1 MNKLEKLKT
10 NSDARSESRPKRRG
24 RKIKFKCFLLAN
36 ILTLFFAVVT
46 IAFASDLPAEEEGNP
61 FYSEPFSKLI
71 EFLNA
76 KKNELEKYD
85 GDFLGAKAF
94 LPPAETNSIVEFNPA
109 ASSFASAVFGS
120 VKSFVVD
127 NPRQYFGTVFE
138 SVKNFV
144 FPGDSQN
151 SFEYK
156 SPTSEENAKEIE
168 NLKQQYASAIDET
181 NAISQKFNLLQSEL
195 GKIKN
200 SGAVVSQP
208 SADQRALEN
217 TIGII

>member
-1 MNKLEKLKT
+1 MNKLEKLKP
-10 NSDARSESRPKRRG
+10 E

-36 ILTLFFAVVT
+36 ILTLFLLWLQLFLRRA
-46 IAFASDLPAEEEGNP
+46 DLPAEEGGGEILLFP
-61 FYSEPFSKLI
+61 EKPFSKLI

-120 VKSFVVD
+120 VKSFVID

-168 NLKQQYASAIDET
+168 NLKQQYAQPLTRQTPSA
-181 NAISQKFNLLQSEL
+181 
-195 GKIKN
+195 KN
-200 SGAVVSQP
+200 SICSKAKW
-208 SADQRALEN
+208 RK
-217 TIGII
+217 

>member
-1 MNKLEKLKT
+1 MRT
-10 NSDARSESRPKRRG
+10 SFAESG
-24 RKIKFKCFLLAN
+24 RVENYFNFGQKN
-36 ILTLFFAVVT
+36 T
-46 IAFASDLPAEEEGNP
+46 
-61 FYSEPFSKLI
+61 YSEPFSKLI

-168 NLKQQYASAIDET
+168 NLKQQYASAIDEA
-181 NAISQKFNLLQSEL
+181 NAISQKFNLLQSEM
-195 GKIKN
+195 GKIKD
-200 SGAVVSQP
+200 SGVIVRQPIVEQKVVE
-208 SADQRALEN
+208 R
-217 TIGII
+217 TIERIVSGSDRFIRNFSRQLRFQNF